1 MNQTKLD
8 AYAKL
13 TEAIEEI
20 LALNSFDEEGGTL
33 TDYMIISTQVR
44 YEIDEDMDMMPIPG
58 YSIIYRNGY
67 MLPHHSR
74 GLLEVARGM
83 LDAADLSE
91 RFEE

>member
-1 MNQTKLD
+1 MNEEKLA
-8 AYAKL
+8 AYTKL
-13 TEAIEEI
+13 TEAIEAI
-20 LALNSFDEEGGTL
+20 LSLNSFDEEGGTL
-33 TDYMIISTQVR
+33 TDYMIISTQVK

-58 YSIIYRNGY
+58 YSIVYRNGY

-74 GLLEVARGM
+74 GLLDVARGM